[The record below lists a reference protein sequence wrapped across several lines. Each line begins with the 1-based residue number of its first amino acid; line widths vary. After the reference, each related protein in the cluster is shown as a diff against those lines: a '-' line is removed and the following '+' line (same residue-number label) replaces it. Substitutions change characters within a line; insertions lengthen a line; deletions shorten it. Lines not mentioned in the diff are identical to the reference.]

1 MDKEEVINYYNEI
14 ERKRKEEN
22 IMQEQVRKIDREIQ
36 LEIEQYRNKSVARV
50 LEYIND
56 KCWEKKDIDNLH
68 NLIVHC
74 LNKLYGNLDG
84 IELSLEEE

>member
-1 MDKEEVINYYNEI
+1 MDKEQIINYYNEI

-56 KCWEKKDIDNLH
+56 KKKKKKDIDNLH

>member
-56 KCWEKKDIDNLH
+56 KCWEKKDMNKAVGCRILANNLRKD
-68 NLIVHC
+68 I
-74 LNKLYGNLDG
+74 GESE
-84 IELSLEEE
+84 I